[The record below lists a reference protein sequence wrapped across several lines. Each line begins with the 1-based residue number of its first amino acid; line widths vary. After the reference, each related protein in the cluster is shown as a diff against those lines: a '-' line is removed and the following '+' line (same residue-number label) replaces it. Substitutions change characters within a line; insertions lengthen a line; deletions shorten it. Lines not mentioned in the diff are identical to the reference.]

1 MSASADPAPAKGSAW
16 QASAGRA
23 LNLLRRHTT
32 AALLVLLVCFVGG
45 IEMIVPGTVTPMWIS
60 NIVLF
65 AAPLGILA
73 AGQTLVMLSGGIDL
87 SVASVATAS
96 AYLMAT
102 HSSLGSVACVLW
114 GLSVGLAVGL
124 INGVGV
130 AVLQVQ
136 PLVMT
141 LGTGLMTQGTL
152 IVYSQKMLAN
162 APRVPSFIQSVGSGK
177 VLGGIPID
185 LILWAPIALVVLIG
199 LRRTGLGRLLYA
211 VGDNREACQLSG
223 VRVWQVLLTDYVLC
237 GSLAAVAGLVIVGGT
252 NAADMSL
259 ADVYLLPSV
268 AAVIIGG
275 TSIFGG
281 RGGYAGSIVGALIL
295 TVLNSLLTLLDAPEP
310 IRQILYGAIILI
322 LAAAYTRLT
331 D

>member
-1 MSASADPAPAKGSAW
+1 MNMPARSISPRGAAAPAK
-16 QASAGRA
+16 A
-23 LNLLRRHTT
+23 LRIIGLLRRYTV
-32 AALLVLLVCFVGG
+32 AALVLLLLAFVGG
-45 IEMIVPGTVTPMWIS
+45 IEIARPGTVTPIWIS
-60 NIVLF
+60 NIILF

-73 AGQTLVMLSGGIDL
+73 AGQTLVMLAGGIDL

-102 HSSLGSVACVLW
+102 HSSASGIGAVLW
-114 GLSVGLAVGL
+114 GLAVGLAVGL
-124 INGVGV
+124 VNGIGI
-130 AVLQVQ
+130 AVLRVQ

-141 LGTGLMTQGTL
+141 LGTGLMTEGML
-152 IVYSQKMLAN
+152 IVYSQKMLAT
-162 APRVPSFIQSVGSGK
+162 APRVPAFIQALGSGK

-185 LILWAPIALVVLIG
+185 LFLWAPIAVAVLIG
-199 LRRTGLGRLLYA
+199 LRYTGFGRLLYA

-223 VRVWQVLLTDYVLC
+223 VRIWQVLLADYILC
-237 GSLAAVAGLVIVGGT
+237 SLLAAAAGLVVVGGT

-268 AAVIIGG
+268 AAVVIGG

-281 RGGYAGSIVGALIL
+281 RGGYGGSIVGALIL

-310 IRQILYGAIILI
+310 IKQILYGAVILV
-322 LAAAYTRLT
+322 LATAYTRLT
-331 D
+331 G

>member
-1 MSASADPAPAKGSAW
+1 MNVPAQSIRPRGLSVVSLGSRV
-16 QASAGRA
+16 GTV
-23 LNLLRRHTT
+23 LRRHTIG
-32 AALLVLLVCFVGG
+32 ALILLLLAFVGS
-45 IEMIVPGTVTPMWIS
+45 IEAARPGTVTPIWIS
-60 NIVLF
+60 NILLF

-102 HSSLGSVACVLW
+102 HSSQGGNAAVLW
-114 GLSVGLAVGL
+114 GLAVGL
-124 INGVGV
+124 LVGAVNGLGI
-130 AVLQVQ
+130 AVLRVQ

-141 LGTGLMTQGTL
+141 LGTALMTEGSL
-152 IVYSQKMLAN
+152 IVYSQKLLAN
-162 APRVPSFIQSVGSGK
+162 APRVPPFVQSLGSGK

-185 LILWAPIALVVLIG
+185 LLLWVPLGLLVIAG
-199 LRRTGLGRLLYA
+199 LRRTGLGRLIYA
-211 VGDNREACQLSG
+211 VGDNREACKLAG
-223 VRVWQVLLTDYVLC
+223 VRVWQVLFVDYTLC
-237 GSLAAVAGLVIVGGT
+237 GLLAAVAGLVIVGGT

-268 AAVIIGG
+268 AAAIIGG

-281 RGGYAGSIVGALIL
+281 RGGYAGTVVGVLIL

-310 IRQILYGAIILI
+310 IRQILYGAIILL
-322 LAAAYTRLT
+322 LATAYTRLT

>member
-1 MSASADPAPAKGSAW
+1 MRSIGSSALGV
-16 QASAGRA
+16 
-23 LNLLRRHTT
+23 LRRHTT
-32 AALLVLLVCFVGG
+32 AALVVLLLGFVGG
-45 IEMIVPGTVTPMWIS
+45 IEVAVPGTVTPIWIS

-102 HSSLGSVACVLW
+102 HSYLGGVPAVLW
-114 GLSVGLAVGL
+114 GLAAGLVVGL
-124 INGVGV
+124 INGIGI
-130 AVLQVQ
+130 AILQVQ

-141 LGTGLMTQGTL
+141 LGTGLMTEGSL
-152 IVYSQKMLAN
+152 IVYSQKILAT
-162 APRVPSFIQSVGSGK
+162 APRVPSFIQALGSGK
-177 VLGGIPID
+177 VFSAIPID
-185 LILWAPIALVVLIG
+185 LLLWAPIAVVVLVG
-199 LRRTGLGRLLYA
+199 LRRSGFGRLLYA
-211 VGDNREACQLSG
+211 VGDNREACKLSG
-223 VRVWQVLLTDYVLC
+223 VRVWQVLLADYVLC
-237 GSLAAVAGLVIVGGT
+237 GLFAAAAGLVIVGGT
-252 NAADMSL
+252 NNADISL
-259 ADVYLLPSV
+259 AEVYLLPSV

-322 LAAAYTRLT
+322 LATAYTRLT

>member
-1 MSASADPAPAKGSAW
+1 MKVIADSVSREASMP
-16 QASAGRA
+16 GRGRRP
-23 LNLLRRHTT
+23 LGVLRRHTV
-32 AALLVLLVCFVGG
+32 AALTVLLFCFVVG
-45 IEMIVPGTVTPMWIS
+45 IEIAVPGTVTPIWIS

-73 AGQTLVMLSGGIDL
+73 AGQTLVMLAGGIDL

-102 HSSLGSVACVLW
+102 HSSLGGVAAVLW
-114 GLSVGLAVGL
+114 GLAVGL
-124 INGVGV
+124 LVGLINGIGI
-130 AVLQVQ
+130 AALRVQ

-141 LGTGLMTQGTL
+141 LGTGLMTEGSL
-152 IVYSQKMLAN
+152 IVYSQKMLAS
-162 APRVPSFIQSVGSGK
+162 APHVPPFIQALGSGK
-177 VLGGIPID
+177 VLGGVPID
-185 LILWAPIALVVLIG
+185 LFLWASIAVAVLIG
-199 LRRTGLGRLLYA
+199 LHRTGFGRLLYA

-223 VRVWQVLLTDYVLC
+223 VRVWQVLLTDYVVC
-237 GSLAAVAGLVIVGGT
+237 GLLAAAAGLVVVGGT
-252 NAADMSL
+252 NSAAMSL

-281 RGGYAGSIVGALIL
+281 RGGYAGTIVGALIL

-310 IRQILYGAIILI
+310 IRQILYGSIILI
-322 LAAAYTRLT
+322 LATAYTRLT

>member
-1 MSASADPAPAKGSAW
+1 
-16 QASAGRA
+16 
-23 LNLLRRHTT
+23 
-32 AALLVLLVCFVGG
+32 
-45 IEMIVPGTVTPMWIS
+45 
-60 NIVLF
+60 
-65 AAPLGILA
+65 
-73 AGQTLVMLSGGIDL
+73 
-87 SVASVATAS
+87 
-96 AYLMAT
+96 
-102 HSSLGSVACVLW
+102 
-114 GLSVGLAVGL
+114 
-124 INGVGV
+124 
-130 AVLQVQ
+130 
-136 PLVMT
+136 
-141 LGTGLMTQGTL
+141 MTQGTL

-162 APRVPSFIQSVGSGK
+162 APRVPSFIQSLGSGK